1 MAAGDVV
8 TNILTL
14 VGQYVNFQPAAG
26 VEVMLTA
33 FSNQGGMNY
42 IFYNGANE
50 AWNSNQD
57 RYMDVKVAITNTI
70 YARFYSTATYVGYT
84 GIQIK

>member
-50 AWNSNQD
+50 AAAVSPD
-57 RYMDVKVAITNTI
+57 P
-70 YARFYSTATYVGYT
+70 TAD
-84 GIQIK
+84 IPLPIA